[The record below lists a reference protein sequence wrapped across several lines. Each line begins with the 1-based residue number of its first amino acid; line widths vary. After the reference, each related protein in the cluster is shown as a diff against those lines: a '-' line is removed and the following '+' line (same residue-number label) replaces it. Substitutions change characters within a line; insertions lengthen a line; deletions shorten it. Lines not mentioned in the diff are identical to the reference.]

1 MKYLLLFTLLLG
13 GCAANKPSIPR
24 WLHDKL
30 LQAER
35 NPGSYEE
42 VWQYEYR
49 GQVVYY
55 FLPGCCDRFTE
66 LYAADGRLVCRPA
79 GGITGNGDGKC
90 RKFLTGRKN
99 GELIWK
105 PQGSQIDS

>member
-1 MKYLLLFTLLLG
+1 MKHLLLFMLLFTS
-13 GCAANKPSIPR
+13 CVSNKPVVPR

-42 VWQYEYR
+42 VWKYDYR

-55 FLPGCCDRFTE
+55 FITSCCDRFTE
-66 LYAADGRLVCRPA
+66 LYAADGRLVCYPT

-90 RKFLTGRKN
+90 RKFLEGRKN
-99 GELIWK
+99 GELLWK
-105 PQGSQIDS
+105 PRGVNIDT